1 MRRLLSGSIVAV
13 AVAALGVGL
22 APPSSTSPP
31 TAAPSAPRGD
41 QPLDAYTAR
50 VDAEQLR
57 TLSRQGFDL
66 HESHPTGDTSE
77 VSLVMTADEAKK
89 LRAQGIDLR
98 LARVK
103 GGQTVRQ
110 FAAAQAAFGYDVWK
124 SYDEP
129 GGHRDQLVAAAQ
141 AYPGVTK
148 LVKLGTTYQ
157 GRDILALKVT
167 QGARGIKDGSRPAVI
182 YSSTQHAREWIAPEM
197 TRRIMN
203 TYLQRWAADDEPTKK
218 LLQSTE
224 LWFVPVMNPDGYEYT
239 FTDER
244 LWRKNLRDNN
254 GNGTTEVGDGVDP
267 NRNFPS
273 HWGYDNEGSSPIP
286 SSDTYRGPS
295 AASEPETQAAIK
307 LFNTAKAEFMVNYHS
322 NGRWLLYNDGWQ
334 VGTPTADDPIYYAL
348 SGNLDE
354 PAIEGFHPGLSSDV
368 LYITNGEIDGYAQ
381 EATGTLA
388 WTPELSPGCPG
399 CGFVFPDDEQL
410 VQEEFLRNLPFAES
424 VAESAAD
431 PDDPKS
437 NLGIKTKPFY
447 LESDDAYKRGI
458 PSVHL
463 SFKESY
469 GDPQP
474 VAVIAKRS
482 LGAITA
488 KWKVNGGATKSAS
501 TTEWAGGEEFGMTST
516 HYHQVRGVV
525 TGTNPGDSVEV
536 WFEGGGQRSES
547 FTYEAVSE
555 TGNRVL
561 VVAAEDYTGISPAQ
575 PAGGP
580 FYLDHYLDA
589 LEANGQTADVW
600 DVDAKGRTAPD
611 ALGVLSH
618 YDAAIWYT
626 GDDIVTRSPGRAGG
640 NADRLALDE
649 MYEFRAFMNEGG
661 KVMYSGDYAG
671 YQYSGAPPVGTQLYD
686 PKGEVGCG
694 TSLPAGTDTRR
705 CLRLRGSGDNVNDV
719 LQYWFG
725 GYLQIPGDG
734 HDEAG
739 EVYDVAGI
747 ADPFA
752 GLDWAMNGPESADN
766 QDATSSFI
774 STSGILPVDEFP
786 QFESWPSARWDKPG
800 GPFDPHTGDQY
811 VYSQIADVS
820 YKRLTR
826 TVDVP
831 AGGGTLDFWTSY
843 DTEVDWDYV
852 FVEARTPGGD
862 DWTTLPDIN
871 GHTSQDTG
879 DSCTDGGGWRTLHP
893 QLDHYQTRNATTP
906 VTCSPAGTTG
916 EWHAAS
922 GNSAGWQ
929 EWSVDL
935 GEWADGQVEVSIT
948 FASDW
953 STQNLGVFIDD
964 VTLPDGTAQSFEAGL
979 EGWTVSGAP
988 EGSAANGNDWIVT
1001 DASGFPVGAAI
1012 STPDSLLLGLGFE
1025 GIATPAERNE
1035 VMGRA
1040 LEHLLE

>member
-1 MRRLLSGSIVAV
+1 MRRLLSGSVVAV

-22 APPSSTSPP
+22 APPSSTSAPP
-31 TAAPSAPRGD
+31 ASAGPRAD
-41 QPLDAYTAR
+41 QPLDAWTATD
-50 VDAEQLR
+50 VTDEQLALLAR
-57 TLSRQGFDL
+57 EGFDL

-77 VSLVMTADEAKK
+77 VSLVMTADQAKQ
-89 LRAQGIDLR
+89 LRARGIDVR

-110 FAAAQAAFGYDVWK
+110 YAAAQAAFGYNVWR

-129 GGHRDQLVAAAQ
+129 GGHRDQLVAAAR

-148 LVKLGTTYQ
+148 LVNLGRTHQ

-182 YSSTQHAREWIAPEM
+182 YSSAQHAREWIAPEM

-254 GNGTTEVGDGVDP
+254 TNGTTEVGDGVDP

-307 LFNTAKAEFMVNYHS
+307 LFTTAKAEFMVNYHS

-348 SGNLDE
+348 SGNLDK
-354 PAIEGFHPGLSSDV
+354 PAIKDFHPGLSSDV

-424 VAESAAD
+424 VAQSAAD

-437 NLGIKTKPFY
+437 SLGIKTKPFY
-447 LESDDAYKRGI
+447 LESEDAYKEGI
-458 PSVHL
+458 PSLHL
-463 SFKESY
+463 SFTESY

-482 LGAITA
+482 LGAVTA
-488 KWKVNGGATKSAS
+488 KWKINGGPTRSAA
-501 TTEWAGGEEFGMTST
+501 TTEWTGGDRFGMTST
-516 HYHQVRGVV
+516 HYHQVRGTV
-525 TGTNPGDSVEV
+525 TGTDPGDSVEV
-536 WFEGGGQRSES
+536 WFEGGGQRSPS
-547 FTYEAVSE
+547 FTYRAVSE

-561 VVAAEDYTGISPAQ
+561 VVSAEDYTGASPPQ
-575 PAGGP
+575 PPGGP
-580 FYLDHYLDA
+580 HYLDYYLEA
-589 LEANGQTADVW
+589 LEANSTEADVY
-600 DVDAKGRTAPD
+600 DVDARGRTAPD

-626 GDDIVTRSPGRAGG
+626 GDDAVTRTAGRGAG
-640 NADRLALDE
+640 NVDRLALDE

-661 KVMYSGDYAG
+661 KVMYTGDQAG
-671 YQYSGAPPVGTQLYD
+671 MQYSGATVGTQLYD
-686 PKGEVGCG
+686 PQGEIACNP
-694 TSLPAGTDTRR
+694 LPAGIDTRR

-739 EVYDVAGI
+739 SVYDVAGI
-747 ADPFA
+747 DDPFA
-752 GLDWAMNGPESADN
+752 GAAWAMNGTDSADN

-774 STSGILPVDEFP
+774 STSGILPVDDYP
-786 QFESWPSARWDKPG
+786 QFDSWPSARWDKPG
-800 GPFDPHTGDQY
+800 GPFNPHTGDQY

-826 TVDVP
+826 TVTVP
-831 AGGGTLDFWTSY
+831 AGGGTLDFWTSF

-852 FVEARTPGGD
+852 FVEAHTPNVA

-871 GHTSQDTG
+871 GHTTQATG
-879 DSCTDGGGWRTLHP
+879 ESCAEGWRELHP
-893 QLDHYQTRNATTP
+893 QLDHYQTLDEATGTCTP
-906 VTCSPAGTTG
+906 TGSTGT
-916 EWHAAS
+916 WHAAS

-929 EWSVDL
+929 DWSVDL
-935 GEWADGQVEVSIT
+935 GKWAGGPVEVSIT
-948 FASDW
+948 YASDW
-953 STQNLGVFIDD
+953 GTQNLGTFVDD
-964 VTLPDGTAQSFEAGL
+964 VTLPDGTSQSFESGL
-979 EGWTVSGAP
+979 EGWTVAGAP
-988 EGSAANGNDWIVT
+988 PGSAANGNDWIVT
-1001 DASGFPVGAAI
+1001 DATGFPVGAAI
-1012 STPDSLLLGLGFE
+1012 TTPRSLLMGFGFE

-1040 LEHLLE
+1040 LDHLLE

>member
-1 MRRLLSGSIVAV
+1 MRRLLSGSVVAV

-31 TAAPSAPRGD
+31 TAAPSAPRAD

-50 VDAEQLR
+50 GVSAEQLR
-57 TLSRQGFDL
+57 TLAQQGYDL
-66 HESHPTGDTSE
+66 HEAHPTGDTTR
-77 VSLVMTADEAKK
+77 VDLVLTKDEAER
-89 LRAQGIDLR
+89 LRGQGIDVR

-110 FAAAQAAFGYDVWK
+110 FAAAQAEFGYEVWK

-129 GGHRDQLVAAAQ
+129 GGYHDQLTTVARD
-141 AYPGVTK
+141 YPGVTK

-157 GRDILALKVT
+157 GRDILALKMT
-167 QGARGIKDGSRPAVI
+167 QGARGQKDGSRPAVI
-182 YSSTQHAREWIAPEM
+182 FSATQHAREWIAPEM
-197 TRRIMN
+197 VRRLMY
-203 TYLQRWAADDEPTKK
+203 TYLERWEAEDEATMK

-254 GNGTTEVGDGVDP
+254 GDGMTQVGDGVDP
-267 NRNFPS
+267 NRNYPS
-273 HWGYDNEGSSPIP
+273 HWGYDNEGSSDIP
-286 SSDTYRGPS
+286 SSETYRGPS
-295 AASEPETQAAIK
+295 PASEPETKAGIK
-307 LFNTAKAEFMVNYHS
+307 LFETAKAEFMVNYHS

-334 VGTPTADDPIYYAL
+334 IGTPTADDPIYHAL

-354 PAIEGFHPGLSSDV
+354 PAIDDFHPGLSSDV

-399 CGFVFPDDEQL
+399 CGFVFPDDEDL
-410 VQEEFLRNLPFAES
+410 VAEEFERNRPFAES
-424 VAESAAD
+424 VAESATD
-431 PDDPKS
+431 PDEPKS
-437 NLGIKTKPFY
+437 VVGIKTKPFQ
-447 LESDDAYKRGI
+447 LDTEDAYKSGL
-458 PSVHL
+458 PAVNL
-463 SFKESY
+463 SFEKSY
-469 GDPQP
+469 GDPQT
-474 VAVIAKRS
+474 VAVLARRS
-482 LGAITA
+482 LGAVTA
-488 KWKVNGGATKSAS
+488 KWKVNGGPTQSAP
-501 TTEWAGGEEFGMTST
+501 TTEWTGGERFGMTST
-516 HYHQVRGVV
+516 HYHQVRGTV
-525 TGTNPGDSVEV
+525 TGTDPGDTVEV
-536 WFEGGGQRSES
+536 WFEGGGESSES

-555 TGNRVL
+555 SGNRVL
-561 VVAAEDYTGISPAQ
+561 VVAAEDYTGASPNQ
-575 PAGGP
+575 TPGP
-580 FYLDHYLDA
+580 HYLDYYLDA
-589 LEANGQTADVW
+589 LDANGQDADVY
-600 DVDAKGRTAPD
+600 DVDAEGRTAPD

-626 GDDIVTRSPGRAGG
+626 GDDIVTRTAGRGGG

-649 MYEFRAFMNEGG
+649 IYEFRAYMNEGG
-661 KVMYSGDYAG
+661 RVMYTGDWAG
-671 YQYSGAPPVGTQLYD
+671 AQYTGAGVGTQLYD
-686 PKGEVGCG
+686 PQGEIACNP
-694 TSLPAGTDTRR
+694 LPAGVDARR
-705 CLRLRGSGDNVNDV
+705 CLRLRGSGDSTNDV

-725 GYLQIPGDG
+725 GYLQVPGDG
-734 HDEAG
+734 HDETG
-739 EVYDVAGI
+739 EVYDVTGVD
-747 ADPFA
+747 DPFA
-752 GLDWAMNGPESADN
+752 GASWAMNGPGSADN

-774 STSGILPVDEFP
+774 STSGILPVEQFP

-811 VYSQIADVS
+811 AYSQLADVS

-831 AGGGTLDFWTSY
+831 AGGGTLDFWTSF
-843 DTEVDWDYV
+843 DTEGDWDYV
-852 FVEARTPGGD
+852 FVEARTPEGD
-862 DWTTLPDIN
+862 DWTTLPDAN
-871 GHTSQDTG
+871 GHTSQETG
-879 DSCTDGGGWRTLHP
+879 ESCASGWRELHP
-893 QLDHYQTRNATTP
+893 QLDHYQTLDEASGTCTP
-906 VTCSPAGTTG
+906 SGETGT
-916 EWHAAS
+916 WHAAS

-935 GEWADGQVEVSIT
+935 SAWAGGPVEVSISY
-948 FASDW
+948 ASDW
-953 STQNLGVFIDD
+953 ATQNLGTFVDD
-964 VTLPDGTAQSFEAGL
+964 ITLPDGTSTSFESGL
-979 EGWTVSGAP
+979 EGWVVSGAP

-1012 STPDSLLLGLGFE
+1012 STPESLLLGFGFE

>member
-1 MRRLLSGSIVAV
+1 MRRLLSGSIVAI

-22 APPSSTSPP
+22 APPSSTSAPP
-31 TAAPSAPRGD
+31 APAAPRGGP
-41 QPLDAYTAR
+41 PLDAWTATD
-50 VDAEQLR
+50 VTGEQLA
-57 TLSRQGFDL
+57 TLARLGFDL

-77 VSLVMTADEAKK
+77 VSLVMTADEAKR
-89 LRAQGIDLR
+89 LRAQGIDVR

-103 GGQTVRQ
+103 GGKTVRQ
-110 FAAAQAAFGYDVWK
+110 FAAEQASHGYTVWK

-129 GGHRDQLVAAAQ
+129 GGHRDQLVAAA
-141 AYPGVTK
+141 ATYPGVTK
-148 LVKLGTTYQ
+148 LVKLGTTHQ

-307 LFNTAKAEFMVNYHS
+307 LFETAKAEFMVNYHS

-354 PAIEGFHPGLSSDV
+354 PAIEDFHPGLSSDV

-437 NLGIKTKPFY
+437 NLGIKTEPFY
-447 LESDDAYKRGI
+447 LESDDAYKEGI
-458 PSVHL
+458 PSLHL
-463 SFKESY
+463 SFSESY

-474 VAVIAKRS
+474 VAVLAKRS
-482 LGAITA
+482 LGAVTA
-488 KWKVNGGATKSAS
+488 RWRVNGGPVQSAP
-501 TTEWAGGEEFGMTST
+501 TTEWTGGQRFGMTST
-516 HYHQVRGVV
+516 HYHQMRGTV
-525 TGTNPGDSVEV
+525 TGTDPGDTVEV
-536 WFEGGGQRSES
+536 WFTGGGERSPS
-547 FTYEAVSE
+547 FTYEAVSDSDS
-555 TGNRVL
+555 RVL
-561 VVAAEDYTGISPAQ
+561 VVAAEDYTGASPAQ
-575 PAGGP
+575 APGGP
-580 FYLDHYLDA
+580 HYLDYYLDA
-589 LEANGQTADVW
+589 LAANGVDADVW
-600 DVDAKGRTAPD
+600 DVDAEGRKAPD

-618 YDAAIWYT
+618 YDGAIWYT
-626 GDDIVTRSPGRAGG
+626 GDDVVTRTAGRGAG

-661 KVMYSGDYAG
+661 KVMYTGDLAG
-671 YQYSGAPPVGTQLYD
+671 AQYSGATVGTQLYD
-686 PKGEVGCG
+686 PQGEIACNP
-694 TSLPAGTDTRR
+694 LPAGIDSRR

-747 ADPFA
+747 EDPF
-752 GLDWAMNGPESADN
+752 GGIDWAMNGPGSADN

-774 STSGILPVDEFP
+774 STSGILPVDEFD

-800 GPFDPHTGDQY
+800 GPFDPHSGEQY

-831 AGGGTLDFWTSY
+831 AVGGTLDFWTSF

-852 FVEARTPGGD
+852 FVEAHTPGGE

-871 GHTSQDTG
+871 GHTSQSTG
-879 DSCTDGGGWRTLHP
+879 ESCHEGWRELHP
-893 QLDHYQTRNATTP
+893 QLDHYQTLDET
-906 VTCSPAGTTG
+906 AGTCTPTGTTGG

-935 GEWADGQVEVSIT
+935 SEWAGGQVEVSIT

-953 STQNLGVFIDD
+953 STQNLGTFVDD
-964 VTLPDGTAQSFEAGL
+964 VTLPDGTSQSFETGL

-988 EGSAANGNDWIVT
+988 PGSAANGNDWIVT

-1012 STPDSLLLGLGFE
+1012 STPRSLLLGFGFE

-1040 LEHLLE
+1040 LQHLLE